1 LRDGYRYAHPRSTS
15 PGQHRGWPGE
25 LDLFSPPKSERSL
38 PTSEWSLVMSVTD
51 AIRHRLTAALAPV
64 RLDLVD
70 ESARH
75 AGHAGARP
83 QGESHFRLTIVAAA
97 FAGRS
102 RIERQRLV
110 FAALGD
116 LMESDIHA
124 LAITALAPA
133 EAEGRR

>member
-1 LRDGYRYAHPRSTS
+1 
-15 PGQHRGWPGE
+15 
-25 LDLFSPPKSERSL
+25 
-38 PTSEWSLVMSVTD
+38 MSVNA
-51 AIRHRLTAALAPV
+51 AIRQRLTAALAPA

-97 FAGRS
+97 FAGRT
-102 RIERQRLV
+102 RLERQRLV
-110 FAALGD
+110 FEALGD
-116 LMESDIHA
+116 LMQTDIHA
-124 LAITALAPA
+124 LTITALTPA

>member
-1 LRDGYRYAHPRSTS
+1 MTVAA
-15 PGQHRGWPGE
+15 
-25 LDLFSPPKSERSL
+25 
-38 PTSEWSLVMSVTD
+38 
-51 AIRHRLTAALAPV
+51 AIRQRLTAALAPA

-110 FAALGD
+110 FATLGD
-116 LMESDIHA
+116 LMQSDIHA
-124 LAITALAPA
+124 LAITALTPA
-133 EAEGRR
+133 EAEARR

>member
-1 LRDGYRYAHPRSTS
+1 MTVA
-15 PGQHRGWPGE
+15 
-25 LDLFSPPKSERSL
+25 
-38 PTSEWSLVMSVTD
+38 D
-51 AIRHRLTAALAPV
+51 AIRQRVTAALAPA
-64 RLDLVD
+64 RLELVD

-83 QGESHFRLTIVAAA
+83 QGESHFRLTVVAAA

-116 LMESDIHA
+116 LMQSDIHA
-124 LAITALAPA
+124 LAITALTPA
-133 EAEGRR
+133 EAEALG

>member
-1 LRDGYRYAHPRSTS
+1 MTVA
-15 PGQHRGWPGE
+15 
-25 LDLFSPPKSERSL
+25 
-38 PTSEWSLVMSVTD
+38 D
-51 AIRHRLTAALAPV
+51 AIRQRLTAALAPD

-83 QGESHFRLTIVAAA
+83 QGESHFRLTIVAPA

-116 LMESDIHA
+116 LMQSDVHA
-124 LAITALAPA
+124 LAITALTPA
-133 EAEGRR
+133 EAEARR

>member
-1 LRDGYRYAHPRSTS
+1 
-15 PGQHRGWPGE
+15 
-25 LDLFSPPKSERSL
+25 
-38 PTSEWSLVMSVTD
+38 MSVTD
-51 AIRHRLTAALAPV
+51 AIRQRLTAALAPA

-97 FAGRS
+97 FVGRS

-124 LAITALAPA
+124 LAITALTPA
-133 EAEGRR
+133 EAEARR

>member
-1 LRDGYRYAHPRSTS
+1 MTVA
-15 PGQHRGWPGE
+15 
-25 LDLFSPPKSERSL
+25 
-38 PTSEWSLVMSVTD
+38 D
-51 AIRHRLTAALAPV
+51 AIRQRLTAALAPA
-64 RLDLVD
+64 RLELVD

-110 FAALGD
+110 FAALGE
-116 LMESDIHA
+116 LMRSDIHA
-124 LAITALAPA
+124 LTITALTPA
-133 EAEGRR
+133 EAEAQAAATRGHRPGAPVNQRG